1 MLRWDPT
8 WSASLPT
15 PGFAHGGLAIG
26 PAGEVIAADA
36 DGRTLLVLDAA
47 GDVARRIDAGVTEA
61 HGLSMTTIGGRA
73 AVIVADPGFTLVVR
87 GAASEKAGPGTG
99 VVVAIDLAS
108 GERVLELDPPPA
120 SFYRELPYRPTF
132 AASDAGVG
140 GDGSLWVAD
149 GYGASLLH
157 RYDRDGRYRSTLD
170 GREGVAAFDCPHA
183 FHLDGVGGEPRLF
196 VADRNNRCVQVFDLD
211 GRFVRSFGVP
221 DLTSPS
227 GFARLDDGHLVIAEL
242 RSRLVIVDETDAIQA
257 IVGADDAAPERPGW
271 PNRVAD
277 GALVPPATFTPG
289 VFNSP
294 HAIVSD
300 GAGALYVSEFV
311 LGGRLS
317 RWTWG
322 DGATV

>member
-1 MLRWDPT
+1 MLRFDSM
-8 WSASLPT
+8 WSATLPT

-26 PAGEVIAADA
+26 PAGELIAADA
-36 DGRTLLVLDAA
+36 DGRTLLILDAA
-47 GDVARRIDAGVTEA
+47 GTETRRIDAAVTEA
-61 HGLSMTTIGGRA
+61 HGLSMAIIGGRA

-87 GAASEKAGPGTG
+87 GGASEQAGPGTG
-99 VVVAIDLAS
+99 TVVALDLMT
-108 GERVLELDPPPA
+108 GERLLELDPPPA
-120 SFYRELPYRPTF
+120 SYYRELPYRPTF
-132 AASDAGVG
+132 AASDASIG
-140 GDGSLWVAD
+140 GDGSIWVAD

-157 RYDRDGRYRSTLD
+157 RYSPDGRYRSTLD
-170 GREGVAAFDCPHA
+170 GRGGAAAFDCPHA
-183 FHLDGVGGEPRLF
+183 FHLDVTGGQPRLL

-242 RSRLVIVDETDAIQA
+242 RSRLVIVDETDAIQE
-257 IVGADDAAPERPGW
+257 IIGADDAAPERPGW
-271 PNRVAD
+271 PNRVNGD
-277 GALVPPATFTPG
+277 GVLVAPDGLVPG

-300 GAGALYVSEFV
+300 GAGSLYVSEFV

-322 DGATV
+322 DVSD